1 VPADLLTC
9 LVSLPACLPPSSV
22 HVVSKVVEVAASTL
36 DTQPHFD
43 PDALDAA
50 AGGGRVARQAP
61 LAGSLPSEAT
71 LSRQYD
77 NVAALVDRRAGE
89 HGAGP
94 LAVLPP
100 SWLALLPFLVLHAC
114 ACPGCLTWLCQL
126 ILRPPTRP
134 LPIQE
139 ASLAALTT
147 LLPGCCLAAACR
159 LSQGTAGQ
167 QGGDGAG
174 AVAALPHSRL
184 QASQGGTEAA
194 GDAAAS

>member
-1 VPADLLTC
+1 MPADLLTC
-9 LVSLPACLPPSSV
+9 LVSLPGCLSPSSV

-61 LAGSLPSEAT
+61 LAGSLPSEAA

-100 SWLALLPFLVLHAC
+100 SWLALLPFLVSHAC

-126 ILRPPTRP
+126 ILRPPTRAIANP
-134 LPIQE
+134 GGKPCGTHNP
-139 ASLAALTT
+139 AAW
-147 LLPGCCLAAACR
+147 LLPGWCLQAQLGHSRSARWRWRWRSRRA
-159 LSQGTAGQ
+159 SSFSTSGKP
-167 QGGDGAG
+167 GGD
-174 AVAALPHSRL
+174 
-184 QASQGGTEAA
+184 
-194 GDAAAS
+194 